1 MALQVVTEQTFESE
15 VLRSEVPV
23 LVEFGAEWCGP
34 CKVVEPE
41 LAQLAQDLAGRAKV
55 VTVDVDRSPML
66 AQALRIQSVP
76 TFYVFKGGQPV
87 EAGQGA
93 MKKAALE
100 ALLTP
105 HLPRKAGA
113 VTAKEAATLLAR
125 GQIAMVDT
133 RPPEVFAR
141 AHIKGALNFP
151 LSTFEAHIADL
162 NLLTVPAVLYCRTG
176 KETEALSAKLVQ
188 AGTPIAFLEG
198 GVLGWEGEGY
208 RLERA

>member
-1 MALQVVTEQTFESE
+1 MSLQTVTEQTFEKE

-34 CKVVEPE
+34 CKVVAPE
-41 LAQLAQDLAGRAKV
+41 LALLAQEYAGRAKV

-93 MKKAALE
+93 MKKAQLE

-113 VTAKEAATLLAR
+113 VNAKEAAALLAR

-133 RPPEVFAR
+133 RPPEVFGR
-141 AHIKGALNFP
+141 AHIKGAINFP
-151 LSTFEAHIADL
+151 LDTVEQHLDDL
-162 NLLTVPAVLYCRTG
+162 NLLTMPAVLYCRAG
-176 KETEALSAKLVQ
+176 KDTEALSAKLAQ
-188 AGTPIAFLEG
+188 AGTPVAYLEG
-198 GVLGWEGEGY
+198 GVLSWEAEGY

>member
-1 MALQVVTEQTFESE
+1 MALETVTEQTFEKE

-34 CKVVEPE
+34 CKVVAPE
-41 LAQLAQDLAGRAKV
+41 LAQLAQEYAGRAKV

-87 EAGQGA
+87 ETGQGA
-93 MKKAALE
+93 MRKAQLE

-113 VTAKEAATLLAR
+113 VTAKEAAPLLAR

-151 LSTFEAHIADL
+151 LDTVEGKIGDL
-162 NLLTVPAVLYCRTG
+162 NLLAIPAVLYCRTG
-176 KETEALSAKLVQ
+176 KETEALSARLLQ
-188 AGTPIAFLEG
+188 AGTPVAYLEG
-198 GVLGWEGEGY
+198 GVLAWEGEGY

>member
-1 MALQVVTEQTFESE
+1 MSLQTVTEQTFEKE
-15 VLRSEVPV
+15 VLRSEIPV

-34 CKVVEPE
+34 CKVVAPE
-41 LAQLAQDLAGRAKV
+41 LELLARELSGRAKV
-55 VTVDVDRSPML
+55 VTVDVDRSPTL

-93 MKKAALE
+93 MKKAQLE

-113 VTAKEAATLLAR
+113 VTAKEAAMLLSR

-133 RPPEVFAR
+133 RPPEVFGR
-141 AHIKGALNFP
+141 AHIKGAINFP
-151 LSTFEAHIADL
+151 LDTIEQHIGDL
-162 NLLTVPAVLYCRTG
+162 NLLTMPAVLYCRAG
-176 KETEALSAKLVQ
+176 KDTEALSAKLMQ
-188 AGTPIAFLEG
+188 AGTPLAYLEG
-198 GVLGWEGEGY
+198 GVLAWEAEGY

>member
-1 MALQVVTEQTFESE
+1 MSLQTVTEQTFEKE
-15 VLRSEVPV
+15 VLRSEIPV

-34 CKVVEPE
+34 CKVVAPE
-41 LAQLAQDLAGRAKV
+41 LERLAQELAGRAKV

-87 EAGQGA
+87 DAGQGA
-93 MKKAALE
+93 MKKAQLE
-100 ALLTP
+100 ALLSP

-125 GQIAMVDT
+125 GQITMVDT
-133 RPPEVFAR
+133 RPPEVYGR

-151 LSTFEAHIADL
+151 LDTIESHLGDL
-162 NLLTVPAVLYCRTG
+162 NMLTTPAILYCRTG
-176 KETEALSAKLVQ
+176 METEALSAKLAQ

-198 GVLGWEGEGY
+198 GVLGWEAEGY
-208 RLERA
+208 RLERT

>member
-1 MALQVVTEQTFESE
+1 MPLPTVTEQTFEKE
-15 VLRSEVPV
+15 VLRSDVPV

-34 CKVVEPE
+34 CKVVAPE
-41 LAQLAQDLAGRAKV
+41 LERLAQELAGRAKV

-93 MKKAALE
+93 MKKAQLE
-100 ALLTP
+100 ALITP

-113 VTAKEAATLLAR
+113 VTAKEVATLLAR

-141 AHIKGALNFP
+141 AHIKGAINFP
-151 LSTFEAHIADL
+151 LDTVESHLPDL
-162 NLLTVPAVLYCRTG
+162 NLLTMPAVLYCRTG
-176 KETEALSAKLVQ
+176 KDTEALSTKLAQ
-188 AGTPIAFLEG
+188 AGSPVAYMEG
-198 GVLGWEGEGY
+198 GVLGWEAEGY

>member
-41 LAQLAQDLAGRAKV
+41 LTALARDLAGRAKIV
-55 VTVDVDRSPML
+55 MVDVDRSPML

-113 VTAKEAATLLAR
+113 VSAKEAAALLAR

-151 LSTFEAHIADL
+151 LDTVEAHLNDL
-162 NLLTVPAVLYCRTG
+162 NLLAVPAVLYCRTG
-176 KETEALSAKLVQ
+176 KETEALSVKLVQ
-188 AGTPIAFLEG
+188 AGTPVAFLEG

>member
-1 MALQVVTEQTFESE
+1 MALQVVTEQTFEKE

-41 LAQLAQDLAGRAKV
+41 LVALAQELAGRAKV

-87 EAGQGA
+87 EASQGA

-113 VTAKEAATLLAR
+113 VTAKEAAVLLAR

-151 LSTFEAHIADL
+151 LSTIESHFADL

>member
-1 MALQVVTEQTFESE
+1 MALQTVTEQTFEKE
-15 VLRSEVPV
+15 VLRSEIPV

-34 CKVVEPE
+34 CKVVAPE
-41 LAQLAQDLAGRAKV
+41 LAALAQELAGRAKV
-55 VTVDVDRSPML
+55 VAVDVDKSPML

-93 MKKAALE
+93 MKKAQLE

-113 VTAKEAATLLAR
+113 VTAKEAALLLSR

-141 AHIKGALNFP
+141 AHIKGAINFP
-151 LSTFEAHIADL
+151 LDTVQEHLADL
-162 NLLTVPAVLYCRTG
+162 NMLTMPAVLYCRTG
-176 KETEALSAKLVQ
+176 KDTEALSAKLAQ
-188 AGTPIAFLEG
+188 AGAPVAYLEG
-198 GVLGWEGEGY
+198 GVLGWEAEGH

>member
-1 MALQVVTEQTFESE
+1 MALETVTEQTFEKE

-34 CKVVEPE
+34 CKVVLPE
-41 LAQLAQDLAGRAKV
+41 LLQLAKEYAGRAKV
-55 VTVDVDRSPML
+55 VTVDVDQSPML

-93 MKKAALE
+93 MKKAQLE

-113 VTAKEAATLLAR
+113 VTAKEAAQLLLR

-133 RPPEVFAR
+133 RPAEVFAR

-151 LSTFEAHIADL
+151 LDTVEAQIGDL
-162 NLLTVPAVLYCRTG
+162 NLLPVPAVLYCRTG

-188 AGTPIAFLEG
+188 
-198 GVLGWEGEGY
+198 
-208 RLERA
+208 

>member
-1 MALQVVTEQTFESE
+1 MSFPAVTEQTFEKE

-34 CKVVEPE
+34 CKVVAPE
-41 LAQLAQDLAGRAKV
+41 LERLAQELGGRAKI

-93 MKKAALE
+93 MKKAQLE

-113 VTAKEAATLLAR
+113 VSAKEAATLLGR
-125 GQIAMVDT
+125 GQVAMIDT

-151 LSTFEAHIADL
+151 LDTIESHLADL
-162 NLLTVPAVLYCRTG
+162 NMLTMPAILYCRTG
-176 KETEALSAKLVQ
+176 KETEALSTKLAQ
-188 AGTPIAFLEG
+188 AGTPIAYMEG
-198 GVLGWEGEGY
+198 GVLGWEAEGY

>member
-1 MALQVVTEQTFESE
+1 MALETVTEQTFEKE

-34 CKVVEPE
+34 CKVVLPE
-41 LAQLAQDLAGRAKV
+41 LLQLAKEYAGRAKV
-55 VTVDVDRSPML
+55 VTVDVDQSPML

-93 MKKAALE
+93 MKKAQLE

-113 VTAKEAATLLAR
+113 VTAKEAAQLLLR

-133 RPPEVFAR
+133 RPAEVFAR

-151 LSTFEAHIADL
+151 LDTVEAQIGDL
-162 NLLTVPAVLYCRTG
+162 NLLPVPAVLYCRTG

-188 AGTPIAFLEG
+188 AGTPVAYLEG

>member
-1 MALQVVTEQTFESE
+1 MALQVVTEQTFENE

-151 LSTFEAHIADL
+151 LSTFESHLADL
-162 NLLTVPAVLYCRTG
+162 NLLAVPAVLYCRTG